1 MAAAAAAAAT
11 LTSLDADFTTCSD
24 DLEYLFLSKA
34 SFKEI

>member
-24 DLEYLFLSKA
+24 DLEYLQPRF
-34 SFKEI
+34 